1 MAGGQYSKG
10 SARQSEWR
18 VNAIGQGKGK
28 KRKGEKDGEI
38 GNQLCSQGPAMTK
51 PLSARQAPA
60 RLCTVDTTGRW
71 ELQRYLGPSV
81 RHLVLLDRMLYN
93 ADLKIS
99 SREADR
105 CWAMYFIKIHC
116 TGPPGT
122 DAWSTLQ
129 YYPPPLT
136 NVKSHQKRQL
146 CGSLSRVF
154 TQ

>member
-1 MAGGQYSKG
+1 
-10 SARQSEWR
+10 
-18 VNAIGQGKGK
+18 
-28 KRKGEKDGEI
+28 
-38 GNQLCSQGPAMTK
+38 MTK

-93 ADLKIS
+93 DDLKIS

-122 DAWSTLQ
+122 DAWSRPYSTSIQ
-129 YYPPPLT
+129 GT
-136 NVKSHQKRQL
+136 AVTITRA
-146 CGSLSRVF
+146 RVEVGE
-154 TQ
+154 T